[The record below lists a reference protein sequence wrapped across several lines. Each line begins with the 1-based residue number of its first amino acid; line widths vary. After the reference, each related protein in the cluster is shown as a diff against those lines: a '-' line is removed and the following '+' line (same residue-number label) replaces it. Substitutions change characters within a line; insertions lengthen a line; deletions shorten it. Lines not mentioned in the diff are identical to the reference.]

1 MNHFFCFFSDDTPV
15 HRPEVDDE
23 YYGVE
28 NWQDKYRSSFSPTE
42 EELERKY
49 LTRTKH
55 SSSPAEV
62 LIIALSIIVMIIT
75 FPISIFLSIRF
86 VRNYER
92 MVVLRLGKLRKL
104 YTPGFYIVVPCI
116 DRCSKVDMRLN
127 SLKIDKFQSIT
138 LDKGIVEIGVVAQIS
153 VEDPVASV
161 CSLKNNK
168 EFLSSLI
175 YTYISRKIV
184 KEKISDLSQD
194 YRRQIFSD
202 SAKVEL
208 NNFIHKYGIE
218 IKGLTIEHFEI
229 VKNGENAAVSVFNTI
244 LKSEFGNSIMGILN
258 NHLKDFVPTVN
269 FDMALNKNPP
279 NPVKVRTSSTG
290 DSTVSVCSSN
300 TTIAINEEIDI
311 VSKIKRHIDV
321 SLVHQVGK
329 CYQVMCTEVG
339 NFYVDLNSDCGYCDW
354 GIHPSPNVIFT
365 LSKEALY
372 DIIEGNITPVQAYLN
387 GTVNIKGSM
396 FDAIKLKH
404 LAERVSVAV

>member
-1 MNHFFCFFSDDTPV
+1 MNNFLCFFNTDSPV

-28 NWQDKYRSSFSPTE
+28 NWQDKYRSAFAPTE

-49 LTRTKH
+49 LTRTKK

-62 LIIALSIIVMIIT
+62 LIIALSIIAMILT
-75 FPISIFLSIRF
+75 FPLSIFLSIRF
-86 VRNYER
+86 VRDYER
-92 MVVLRLGKLRKL
+92 MVVLRLGRLKKL
-104 YTPGFYIVVPCI
+104 YTPGFYIIVPCI
-116 DRCSKVDMRLN
+116 DKCSKVDMRTN
-127 SLKIDKFQSIT
+127 PLKIDKFQSIT
-138 LDKGIVEIGVVAQIS
+138 LDKGIIEIGIIAQIS

-168 EFLSSLI
+168 EFISSLV
-175 YTYISRKIV
+175 YTYMSRKVI
-184 KEKISDLSQD
+184 KEKISDLMQD

-202 SAKVEL
+202 NAKTEL
-208 NNFIHKYGIE
+208 NNFIHRYGIE
-218 IKGLTIEHFEI
+218 IKELNIEHFEV

-244 LKSEFGNSIMGILN
+244 IKS
-258 NHLKDFVPTVN
+258 DFVPNVN
-269 FDMALNKNPP
+269 FDTTINKNPP
-279 NPVKVRTSSTG
+279 NSVKVRTSSTG

-311 VSKIKRHIDV
+311 VSKVKKHIDA

-339 NFYVDLNSDCGYCDW
+339 NFYVDLTSDCGYCDW

-365 LSKEALY
+365 LSKESLF

-396 FDAIKLKH
+396 FDAIKLKY
-404 LAERVSVAV
+404 LAERVSVIV

>member
-1 MNHFFCFFSDDTPV
+1 MNHFFCFFSNDEPI

-28 NWQDKYRSSFSPTE
+28 NWQDKYRSTFAPTE

-62 LIIALSIIVMIIT
+62 LVIALSVLAMILT

-92 MVVLRLGKLRKL
+92 MVVLRLGRLKKL
-104 YTPGFYIVVPCI
+104 YPPGFYLIVPCI
-116 DRCSKVDMRLN
+116 DKCSKVDMRTNPL
-127 SLKIDKFQSIT
+127 SIDKFQSIT

-168 EFLSSLI
+168 EFISSLV
-175 YTYISRKIV
+175 YTLMSRRVV
-184 KEKISDLSQD
+184 KERTSDLMQD

-202 SAKVEL
+202 NAKIEL
-208 NNFIHKYGIE
+208 NNFIHRYGIE
-218 IKGLTIEHFEI
+218 IKELNIEHFEV
-229 VKNGENAAVSVFNTI
+229 VKTGENAAVSVFNTI
-244 LKSEFGNSIMGILN
+244 MKSDFGNSIMGILG
-258 NHLKDFVPTVN
+258 NHLKDFVPTTN
-269 FDMALNKNPP
+269 FETTLNKNPP

-311 VSKIKRHIDV
+311 VSKIKKNIDA

-339 NFYVDLNSDCGYCDW
+339 NFYVDLSSDCGYCEW
-354 GIHPSPNVIFT
+354 GIHPSPNVVFT

-372 DIIEGNITPVQAYLN
+372 DIIEGNLTPVQAYLN

-404 LAERVSVAV
+404 LAERVSVTV